1 MLVPPEVKFLAGV
14 DLTSARS
21 FSKKTVDPS
30 KVDSSGWTETPADRK
45 KRLRE
50 GKATGKRKQEAEE
63 DEPIK
68 YSKADLET
76 KERVERHNAT
86 HRAQPLVDMH
96 KTTYVKS
103 RAWEKEDVSKR
114 GFDRERDVVGSRRM
128 NGKKK
133 QEIVEK
139 SKELGTRFGH
149 GRSGT
154 FL

>member
-1 MLVPPEVKFLAGV
+1 M
-14 DLTSARS
+14 
-21 FSKKTVDPS
+21 FSI
-30 KVDSSGWTETPADRK
+30 
-45 KRLRE
+45 
-50 GKATGKRKQEAEE
+50 Q
-63 DEPIK
+63 
-68 YSKADLET
+68 
-76 KERVERHNAT
+76 AT
-86 HRAQPLVDMH
+86 HRAQPLMDMH

-128 NGKKK
+128 DGKKK